1 MAIEPAFFD
10 HLVLN
15 DGYLPSFLQQNESK
29 DEVLCASLEARLA
42 EELQFQEA
50 LQASLICCQMPSNV
64 SSSTPSRTNVEANS
78 GREIEPSPQ
87 VLEKG
92 ESSLSSCDICLD
104 RKEKYQ
110 IIKNESSG
118 LILCL
123 SCSKTL
129 ELSKKECSSKELSMD
144 MGSRN
149 DTGKSLAADASNGN
163 PTPKTEAESASPG
176 AVKAISLNSPLDE
189 GELGFD
195 ESKHA
200 KMAETIA
207 AKQQGPQSP
216 NPKAQGDT
224 DLNQ

>member
-64 SSSTPSRTNVEANS
+64 SSSTPSTTNMEANS
-78 GREIEPSPQ
+78 GRKIEPSPQ

-92 ESSLSSCDICLD
+92 GSSLSSCDICLD

-118 LILCL
+118 LIFCL
-123 SCSKTL
+123 SCSIHFY
-129 ELSKKECSSKELSMD
+129 
-144 MGSRN
+144 
-149 DTGKSLAADASNGN
+149 
-163 PTPKTEAESASPG
+163 
-176 AVKAISLNSPLDE
+176 ISLGLQSCRSL
-189 GELGFD
+189 LCKAVRGFD
-195 ESKHA
+195 L
-200 KMAETIA
+200 
-207 AKQQGPQSP
+207 
-216 NPKAQGDT
+216 T
-224 DLNQ
+224 DKLKRSSRICH